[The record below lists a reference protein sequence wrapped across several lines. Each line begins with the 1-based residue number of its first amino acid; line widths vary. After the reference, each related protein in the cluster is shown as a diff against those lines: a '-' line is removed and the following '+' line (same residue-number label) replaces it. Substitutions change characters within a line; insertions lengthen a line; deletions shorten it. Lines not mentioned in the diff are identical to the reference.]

1 MGLFQK
7 IFSKPE
13 QTGPVLQAPVFQ
25 MLTAYQPQFISSPSS
40 PYECETIRAAVNA
53 RATHI
58 SKLSVEFLGAAKP
71 KLKTLAKNRPNSFQT
86 WSQFLYRLSTILD
99 MQNTAF
105 IAPIYGEFGEV
116 IGFYPLLPSSCEIV
130 EYRGEQWL
138 RYNFANGKRGAI
150 QIKDVGTMVRMQY
163 EDDYFGSSNKAL
175 SDTMDIIGLQK
186 LGLQEAV
193 KNSNSFRFSAQT
205 SNFSKMKDMTKEA
218 KNFNEEN
225 FQNEETSG
233 GILLFPNT
241 WNNIQ
246 QLNSHPVTIDTEQ
259 SKEVRERIYSYYG
272 VNEEVVQNKTIGDA
286 WSAFYEGAIEPFAI
300 QFSEVMTQ
308 MLYTLREQ
316 TEGNRVIATANRLQY
331 MSNSD
336 KLQVSSEMADR
347 GLMTRNEIREIWNL
361 APVPG
366 GDTFIIRGEYYN
378 LSEGGKKEDGNEE

>member
-58 SKLSVEFLGAAKP
+58 SKLSVEFLGSAKP
-71 KLKTLAKNRPNSFQT
+71 KLKTLAKNRPNGFQT

-116 IGFYPLLPSSCEIV
+116 TGFYPLLPSSCELV

-150 QIKDVGTMVRMQY
+150 QMKDVGTMVRMQY

-193 KNSNSFRFSAQT
+193 KNSNSFRFMAQT

-246 QLNSHPVTIDTEQ
+246 QLNSHPVTIDPEQ
-259 SKEVRERIYSYYG
+259 TKEIRERIYSYYG
-272 VNEEVVQNKTIGDA
+272 VNEDIVQNKCIGDA

-378 LSEGGKKEDGNEE
+378 LSEGGKKEDGSEE